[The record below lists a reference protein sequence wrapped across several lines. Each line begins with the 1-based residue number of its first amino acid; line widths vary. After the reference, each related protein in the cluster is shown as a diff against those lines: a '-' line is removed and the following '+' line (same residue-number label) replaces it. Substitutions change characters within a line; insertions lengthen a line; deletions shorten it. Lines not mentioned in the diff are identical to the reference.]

1 MLDIR
6 FIRDNPEVVK
16 TAVARK
22 KFVVD
27 IDELLSVDERKRKLA
42 AKVEQLRSERNNVSA
57 SIPKLEGMAKAAAI
71 ERGRSL
77 RNDIG
82 DLESESRT
90 LDVRF
95 DQLMLKVPGIPV
107 DGVPDGDTDADNLE
121 IRRVG
126 ELPEWSF
133 EPQDHVALCESLD
146 IADFTRAAKFAGSRA
161 YLLKG
166 AGAMLEYAITRL
178 AMDHLIAK
186 GFTPVVAPLLVNDK
200 AMIGTGFFPL
210 GTEDTYALDRDGLYL
225 VGTSEV
231 PLVSI
236 HREEILDG
244 AQLPIRYA
252 GWSTCYRR
260 EAGNYGRDTRG
271 LYRVHQFQKIE
282 QVSILPA
289 DVGESE
295 KEHFRLLNNSE
306 ELLQALGIPYRVAL
320 ACTRELGLGQVR
332 KHEIE
337 SWMPSRNAYCETHSC
352 STLHDFQARRSA
364 MRYRPAAGEKPQ
376 FCYTLN
382 NTAVASPRILI
393 PLLELNQQADG
404 SVLVPEALHP
414 YMNGITVIEPK
425 G

>member
-6 FIRDNPEVVK
+6 FIRENSDAVK

-27 IDELLSVDERKRKLA
+27 IDELLSVDERKRELG
-42 AKVEQLRSERNNVSA
+42 AKIEQLRSERNTVSA
-57 SIPKLEGMAKAAAI
+57 SIPKLDGPNKAAAI
-71 ERGRSL
+71 ERGRTLRTDISSL
-77 RNDIG
+77 EDEG
-82 DLESESRT
+82 RT
-90 LDVRF
+90 LDMRF
-95 DQLMLKVPGIPV
+95 EQLMLKVPGIPV
-107 DGVPDGDTDADNLE
+107 EGVPDGDTDADNLE
-121 IRRVG
+121 IRQVG
-126 ELPEWSF
+126 ERPTWSF
-133 EPQDHVALCESLD
+133 EPKDHVALCESLD
-146 IADFTRAAKFAGSRA
+146 IADFSRAAKFAGGRA

-166 AGAMLEYAITRL
+166 AGAMLEYAITRF
-178 AMDHLIAK
+178 AMDHLITK
-186 GFTPVVAPLLVNDK
+186 GFTPVVAPLLVNEK
-200 AMIGTGFFPL
+200 AMFGTGFFPL
-210 GTEDTYALDRDGLYL
+210 GTEDTYSLDRDGLYL

-289 DVGESE
+289 DAEESE

-337 SWMPSRNAYCETHSC
+337 SWMPSREAYCETHSC
-352 STLHDFQARRSA
+352 STLHDFQARRSS
-364 MRYRPAAGEKPQ
+364 MRYRPAPGEKPK
-376 FCYTLN
+376 FCHTLN

-404 SVLVPEALHP
+404 SVVVPEALQP
-414 YMNGITVIEPK
+414 YMNGLTVLEPK
-425 G
+425 R